1 MMKFLPAA
9 ALLATLLT
17 FGCNSQKVVT
27 APPMETRD
35 LDTMTVTPEANG
47 VIDTEN
53 TAVVAEIPNERPNY
67 NPSATRTHDLL
78 DTRLVLSFDWEQEM
92 VIGEATLKLTP
103 LFNPGSDVTLDA
115 KNLDIM
121 SVKSETGTTY
131 EFSYDEA
138 RQHVTIDLGRE
149 YRRGEEFTLI
159 FDYTAIPAQSGGSAA
174 ITSDKGLFFIN
185 PRGEEGDDKPRQ
197 IWTQGETENNSRW
210 FPTIDK
216 PNERTTQTMV
226 ITVADNYKT
235 LSNGTMTGSV
245 TNADGTRTDTW
256 QMDQPHAPYLFMLT
270 VGEFDVVEDEA
281 WNGKPVNYYMEDGWK
296 DHAKAIYPYTR
307 EMLTFFSDITGVSYP
322 WPKYSQVAVRDY
334 VSGAM
339 ENTTAV
345 IFGEFMHGTERSL
358 IDVDRNE
365 KIVAHEM
372 FHHWFGDYVTCES
385 WANLTLNEGF
395 ANYSEYLW
403 MEEKHGKDAAE
414 AHMLEERSGYFGS
427 LQRGGPKELI
437 RFGYDD
443 KEDMFDAH
451 SYNKGGAVL
460 HMLRAYVGDDA
471 FFASLKKYLTDNA
484 LSAVE
489 VDELRMAFEDTTGED
504 LNWFFDQWFL
514 SAGHPAL
521 KLDTDHSDG
530 VVTLT
535 VEQEHGTE
543 NNVPGVFR
551 LPTQV
556 AILTNGSTIPE
567 LHDIVIDQRKQSF
580 TFPSSVAPDVV
591 ILDPQ
596 HVLLANYN
604 YIKSSE
610 ELAAQFKGAQ
620 SYVDRALV
628 MQRLALKDDDAMK
641 TATLTAGL
649 SDPYHGIRALAME
662 AIETP
667 DAEQTR
673 LIQQIAGNDAHSGT
687 RAAAIAMLSEVADV
701 DETQLKS
708 IATQAMQAQPYPVVA
723 AGLATLA
730 GIDPA
735 AAAQTAAELESV
747 DNDDIA
753 SAIAVL
759 YSKSGDLSK
768 LSYFEDRMDKVDGYG
783 AINMMT
789 AYQELLGQADDA
801 KINEGVAKMKAQAL
815 LQEGSPWK
823 RLAATA
829 AINDLRESSKEVATK
844 AAMVEELGTI
854 LDEIK
859 AAETE
864 PQLQQIYGRF
874 GQ

>member
-1 MMKFLPAA
+1 MFAI
-9 ALLATLLT
+9 LLA
-17 FGCNSQKVVT
+17 FGCGTSKIVQ

-47 VIDTEN
+47 VIDTEI
-53 TAVVAEIPNERPNY
+53 TEAEIVIPNERPAY
-67 NPSATRTHDLL
+67 APAATRVHDLL
-78 DTRLVLSFDWEQEM
+78 DTRLELRFDWEQEM
-92 VIGEATLKLTP
+92 VIGVATLKFTP
-103 LFNPGSDVTLDA
+103 IFKPSNEVTLDA
-115 KNLDIM
+115 KNLNIK
-121 SVKSETGTTY
+121 SVKDLGGKD
-131 EFSYDEA
+131 FQFRYDDDK
-138 RQHVTIDLGRE
+138 QHVTVMLGRE
-149 YRRGEEFTLI
+149 YRRGEEYTLV

-185 PRGEEGDDKPRQ
+185 PRGEEGEDKPRQ

-226 ITVADNYKT
+226 VTVDPKYKT

-256 QMDQPHAPYLFMLT
+256 RMDLPHAPYLFMLT
-270 VGEFDVVEDEA
+270 VGEFDIVEDEP
-281 WNGKPVNYYMEDGWK
+281 WNGIPVNYYMEDGWK
-296 DHAKAIYPYTR
+296 EHAKAIYPYTR
-307 EMLTFFSDITGVSYP
+307 EMLTFFSDVTGVSYP

-339 ENTTAV
+339 ENTSAV

-414 AHMLEERSGYFGS
+414 DHMLSERSGYFGS
-427 LQRGGPKELI
+427 LRRGGPKELI
-437 RFGYDD
+437 RYGYDD

-460 HMLRAYVGDDA
+460 HMLRNYVGDDA
-471 FFASLKKYLTDNA
+471 FFASLNRYLSDNQY
-484 LSAVE
+484 SAVE
-489 VDELRMAFEDTTGED
+489 VDELRMAFEDTVGED

-514 SAGHPAL
+514 MAGHPAL
-521 KLDTDHSDG
+521 KLETAYADG
-530 VVTLT
+530 MISLT
-535 VEQEHGTE
+535 VEQTQSTDD
-543 NNVPGVFR
+543 NVPGVFR

-556 AILTNGSTIPE
+556 AILKNGSAVAE
-567 LHDIVIDQRKQSF
+567 LHDIVVDERTQTF
-580 TFPSSVAPDVV
+580 TFPSTVKPDVV
-591 ILDPQ
+591 IFDPQ
-596 HVLLANYN
+596 HTLLANYD
-604 YIKSSE
+604 YLKTTE
-610 ELAAQFKGAQ
+610 ELSAQFKGAQ
-620 SYVDRALV
+620 SYVDRMLV
-628 MQRLALKDDDAMK
+628 IQRLALKDDDAMK
-641 TATLTAGL
+641 AATLTAAL
-649 SDPYHGIRALAME
+649 QDPFHAIRFRALSS
-662 AIETP
+662 IETP
-667 DAEQTR
+667 TSEQVK
-673 LIQQIAGNDAHSGT
+673 LIEDIAGNDEHSGT
-687 RAAAIAMLSEVADV
+687 RAAAISMLAEQSSV
-701 DETQLKS
+701 DKDKLKM
-708 IATQAMQAQPYPVVA
+708 IATQALKAEPYPVVA
-723 AGLATLA
+723 AGLTALA
-730 GIDPA
+730 DLDPA
-735 AAAQTAAELESV
+735 TASATAAEMESL
-747 DNDDIA
+747 DNSDIA
-753 SAIAVL
+753 GAIATL

-768 LSYFEDRMDKVDGYG
+768 LSYFENQMETIDGFGAVDL
-783 AINMMT
+783 MS
-789 AYQELLGQADDA
+789 AYAGLLAKADET
-801 KINEGVAKMKAQAL
+801 KINSGVAKMKAMAL

-829 AINDLRESSKEVATK
+829 AINDLRESNKEMGDK
-844 AAMVEELGTI
+844 AAMVEQLGAI
-854 LDEIK
+854 IEEIK